1 MAGDAAREARKKQRE
16 LEEGRKVRAGDAR
29 AWKGGRENVE
39 RARVDSTMDSSRA
52 RGARGAR
59 GDGLTERDARGM
71 IRRRG

>member
-29 AWKGGRENVE
+29 ACGGGWENVE

-59 GDGLTERDARGM
+59 GDGLTDATRG
-71 IRRRG
+71 G